1 MFGLKRRERVPSF
14 RPSSLQVQ
22 CHSQGGQHQR
32 CPHGGETPQQQ
43 ENATHGED
51 GALHITSA
59 SSRTQELKS
68 LHIRA
73 QVNTGV
79 YFALV
84 NFTHLLT
91 TFFVSLRLFT
101 SIDDEYVVAMGLR
114 ETGGSGGV
122 LSQIVS
128 LPQGAVL
135 KVQFATN
142 IKSLRETK
150 EVARLCE
157 RAVALARS
165 QLLDRITVHDV
176 NLAGG
181 RGDIRYIFFTFLHI
195 MLGFNSQNR
204 Y

>member
-43 ENATHGED
+43 ENATHGKD

-84 NFTHLLT
+84 NFTLLLT
-91 TFFVSLRLFT
+91 KLFLFHSGFLPQLMT
-101 SIDDEYVVAMGLR
+101 SMWLPW
-114 ETGGSGGV
+114 GSGR
-122 LSQIVS
+122 L
-128 LPQGAVL
+128 GAPAECSAKL
-135 KVQFATN
+135 YP
-142 IKSLRETK
+142 SHK
-150 EVARLCE
+150 EPFSKC
-157 RAVALARS
+157 S
-165 QLLDRITVHDV
+165 SPPT
-176 NLAGG
+176 
-181 RGDIRYIFFTFLHI
+181 
-195 MLGFNSQNR
+195 SSP
-204 Y
+204 